1 MELTGLHHIT
11 AISGSG
17 SRNLDFYTR
26 VLGLRLI
33 KKTVNQDVPSTY
45 HLFYGDETGT
55 PGTEMTFFEWPDVP
69 AHVPGTGDVSAI
81 GFVVPDR
88 AALAWW
94 ADRLTAEGVPHG
106 EIEERFGRPVLS
118 FRDPEGQRL
127 ELIAGERAAAS
138 QPWLDGPVAVEHA
151 IRGFGAVTIATR
163 RLEPTQ
169 RVLTTVMGFREAG
182 QYAHTSGGETTV
194 FETGPGGLGTEVHVV
209 VQPSVAL
216 ANQGVGGVHH
226 VAFRTPNDEEHRQ
239 WQQHLARS
247 GMHVTPVIDRYYFRA
262 LYFREPGGVLFEIS
276 TDGPGFAT
284 DEDVAHLGERLSL
297 PPFLEPRRAEIEAV
311 LPPLTATADATASG

>member
-1 MELTGLHHIT
+1 MELTGLHHVT

-45 HLFYGDETGT
+45 HLFYGDEIGT

-88 AALAWW
+88 AALDWW
-94 ADRLTAEGVPHG
+94 ADRLAAEGVQHG
-106 EIEERFGRPVLS
+106 EIEERFGRSVLP

-127 ELIAGERAAAS
+127 ELIAGERAAAT
-138 QPWLDGPVAVEHA
+138 QPWSDGPVPVEHA
-151 IRGFGAVTIATR
+151 IRGFGAVTVATR

-169 RVLTTVMGFREAG
+169 RVLTTVMGFREVG
-182 QYAHTSGGETTV
+182 QYTHTSGDAATV

-226 VAFRTPNDEEHRQ
+226 VAFRTPNDEEHGQ

-311 LPPLTATADATASG
+311 LPPLTVPADATLSG